1 MRYLARIGTADFKL
15 EVIRRGGGRYTVRL
29 NGEERKVETHGTGG
43 AVALLIDGRLWDA
56 SISREGEAAALN
68 GDRSY
73 GVTID
78 GRHDPVQILDPLRQA
93 AAASGPQQSGRVEI
107 RSTMPGR
114 IAAVLVKEGQAIRA
128 GQGLVV
134 VEAMKMENEIPSP
147 HDGTVGAIAVSVDDA
162 VQMGALLVTV
172 E

>member
-1 MRYLARIGTADFKL
+1 MRYLARIGKDEFKL
-15 EVIRRGGGRYTVRL
+15 EVIRRGDGRYRVLL
-29 NGEERKVETHGTGG
+29 NGEERQVETRGAGG
-43 AVALLIDGRLWDA
+43 AVSLSVDGHMWDA
-56 SISREGEAAALN
+56 TFSRDAIGAGRN

-78 GRHDPVQILDPLRQA
+78 GRHYPVQILDPLRQA
-93 AAASGPQQSGRVEI
+93 AAAAGPQHSGRAEI

-114 IAAVLVKEGQAIRA
+114 ITAVLVVEGQSIAA

-134 VEAMKMENEIPSP
+134 VEAMKMENEITSP
-147 HDGTVGAIAVSVDDA
+147 KDGTVGAIAVSNGDA
-162 VQMGALLVTV
+162 VEAGAVLVTV

>member
-1 MRYLARIGTADFKL
+1 MRYLARVGKDEFKL
-15 EVIRRGGGRYTVRL
+15 EVIRRGDGRYRVLL
-29 NGEERKVETHGTGG
+29 NGEERQVETHGTGG
-43 AVALLIDGRLWDA
+43 AVSLSVDGQLWDA
-56 SISREGEAAALN
+56 SFNREGNSTGRN

-78 GRHDPVQILDPLRQA
+78 GRHYPVQILDPLRQA
-93 AAASGPQQSGRVEI
+93 AASSGPRQSGRAEI

-114 IAAVLVKEGQAIRA
+114 ITTVLVVEGQSISA

-134 VEAMKMENEIPSP
+134 VEAMKMENEITSP
-147 HDGTVGAIAVSVDDA
+147 KDGTVGTISVSSGDA
-162 VQMGALLVTV
+162 VEAGALLATV